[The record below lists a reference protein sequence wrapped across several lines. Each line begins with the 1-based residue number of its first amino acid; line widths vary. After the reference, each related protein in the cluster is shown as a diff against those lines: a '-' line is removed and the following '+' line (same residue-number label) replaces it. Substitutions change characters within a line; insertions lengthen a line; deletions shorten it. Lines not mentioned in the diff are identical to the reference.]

1 MDRCI
6 ILLFNPFVFSSLQTF
21 KMIDLLIKSVEKK
34 DWKAYIFT
42 SLVELLRKADEDT
55 LSQIWDHCSSDE
67 QQRYSY

>member
-1 MDRCI
+1 MDRFI
-6 ILLFNPFVFSSLQTF
+6 ILLFNPFVFSSLQTL

-34 DWKAYIFT
+34 DWKAHIFT

-67 QQRYSY
+67 QRRYSY